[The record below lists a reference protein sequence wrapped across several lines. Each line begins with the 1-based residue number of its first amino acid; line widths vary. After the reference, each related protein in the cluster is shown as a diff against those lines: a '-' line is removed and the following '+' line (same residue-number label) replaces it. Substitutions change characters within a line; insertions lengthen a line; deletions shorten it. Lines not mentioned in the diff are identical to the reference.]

1 MEYASVVPAALGIP
15 WLPWWVVVI
24 GIVVIVVVGFIVY
37 LLWKFIDSMM
47 QDPSMYSGPIRHT
60 NE

>member
-1 MEYASVVPAALGIP
+1 MEYASVVPAALGVP

-24 GIVVIVVVGFIVY
+24 VICVIIVVIVVS
-37 LLWKFIDSMM
+37 LLWKALDSMI
-47 QDPSMYSGPIRHT
+47 DPFQYPGPIRHT